1 MPSTHTESDPRPTP
15 NPPEAIRATVNLDER
30 QKLADVLLARVIEFV
45 QYVREG
51 LTEADL
57 REAVEQ
63 PTGFDA
69 LMKSA
74 ELAEFKL
81 ADVDPLLAAKARGT
95 KVRLQLQ
102 KEAGGFLS
110 TQALTRLL
118 DVTEAA
124 ISKQAEAAK
133 LLVIKKGRANLFPR
147 VQFNEDAQPIQGLKE
162 VLPVLKKAGADGWG
176 QLLFLLNSNDRLDG
190 QRPID
195 VLRKGGEAASVVEAA
210 RSYGEHG
217 AD

>member
-1 MPSTHTESDPRPTP
+1 MPSTHRESHSRSTP
-15 NPPEAIRATVNLDER
+15 NPRHAKNATVDLDEH
-30 QKLADVLLARVIEFV
+30 QKLAGVLLTRATEFV
-45 QYVREG
+45 QYVRDR

-57 REAVEQ
+57 REAVGQ

-69 LMKSA
+69 LIKSA

-81 ADVDPLLAAKARGT
+81 ADADPLLAAKARGT

-133 LLVIKKGRANLFPR
+133 LLVIKKGRANLFPK
-147 VQFNEDAQPIQGLKE
+147 VQFNEDAQPVQGLKE

-176 QLLFLLNSNDRLDG
+176 QLLFLLNSNDRLG
-190 QRPID
+190 GRRPVD
-195 VLRKGGEAASVVEAA
+195 VLRVGDVASVVEAA